1 MSGTGHQVYV
11 TISEVHCEEAGVQQL
26 ADAFRGRLHAV
37 DSFEG
42 FLGLE
47 VLQDRRRPARFL
59 MITRWDSRSTFLR
72 YMKSNQ
78 HRASHARVPGDP
90 ARPRPAGLTEYDV
103 VAT

>member
-1 MSGTGHQVYV
+1 LYV
-11 TISEVHCEEAGVQQL
+11 TISEIHCQEAGVRQL

-37 DSFEG
+37 DSLDG

-47 VLQDRRRPARFL
+47 VLQDRRRSDRFL

-72 YMKSNQ
+72 YMKSDK
-78 HRASHARVPGDP
+78 HRASHARIPRDP
-90 ARPRPAGLTEYDV
+90 ARPRAAGLTEYDV